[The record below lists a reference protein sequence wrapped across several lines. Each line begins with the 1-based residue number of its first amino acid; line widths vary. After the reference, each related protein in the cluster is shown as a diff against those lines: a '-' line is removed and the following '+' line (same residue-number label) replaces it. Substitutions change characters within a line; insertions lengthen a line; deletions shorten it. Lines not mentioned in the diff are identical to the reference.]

1 MGVNTAV
8 GRKMQQADPMHSWGT
23 RPGATSP
30 GATSPA
36 SGVKST
42 GAGSKFG
49 GVYSKYGTPQEAPVY
64 MTAGDANAA
73 SNKNTRDDWYQ
84 PNMGVGNTGN
94 YNGYIDDNDPTTDVT
109 SRHGTIA
116 PQYQAGYVPPAPVVG
131 GTTPPPVAATPPVM
145 NNDGKMNNWR
155 NSGMTRDAWKAQRRG
170 QRRGPNRIKGD
181 TPLVSAGNT
190 QYATP
195 TGATS
200 PYNPGSTNGG
210 Y

>member
-1 MGVNTAV
+1 MGSSSSSHRGVSQPA
-8 GRKMQQADPMHSWGT
+8 PMRT
-23 RPGATSP
+23 N
-30 GATSPA
+30 
-36 SGVKST
+36 ST
-42 GAGSKFG
+42 GVGSKFG
-49 GVYSKYGTPQEAPVY
+49 GVYSKYGAPQETPVY

-73 SNKNTRDDWYQ
+73 SHKNTRDDWYQ

-145 NNDGKMNNWR
+145 NNDGKIKQDWR

-170 QRRGPNRIKGD
+170 QRGQNRHNRIKGD

>member
-1 MGVNTAV
+1 MGSSSSSHRGVSQPA
-8 GRKMQQADPMHSWGT
+8 PMRT
-23 RPGATSP
+23 KT
-30 GATSPA
+30 TD
-36 SGVKST
+36 
-42 GAGSKFG
+42 AGSKFG
-49 GVYSKYGTPQEAPVY
+49 GVYNRYANGPNGGQVESPVFMTPEDANR
-64 MTAGDANAA
+64 TAGGGAKQSLN
-73 SNKNTRDDWYQ
+73 DWYQ

-131 GTTPPPVAATPPVM
+131 GTTPPVTTTPPVM
-145 NNDGKMNNWR
+145 NNDGKIKQDWR

-170 QRRGPNRIKGD
+170 QRGQNRPNRIKGD

>member
-1 MGVNTAV
+1 MGSSSSSHRGVSQPA
-8 GRKMQQADPMHSWGT
+8 PMRT
-23 RPGATSP
+23 N
-30 GATSPA
+30 
-36 SGVKST
+36 ST
-42 GAGSKFG
+42 GVGSKFG
-49 GVYSKYGTPQEAPVY
+49 GVYSKYGAPQETPVY

-131 GTTPPPVAATPPVM
+131 GTTPPVTTTPPVM
-145 NNDGKMNNWR
+145 NNDGKIKQDWR

-170 QRRGPNRIKGD
+170 QRGQNRPNRIKGD